1 MPGGEGGVR
10 RKNQQ
15 RPAQTFAPAL
25 AGNKMTISAIDESQR
40 KAAKV
45 AGLAYLLTLA
55 IVVVANFGIYFRLV
69 VVGNTAGT
77 VRNIIA
83 NERLFRLNIA
93 CDLIYAAGIVV
104 LLTALYAILK
114 PVNKS
119 LALLAG
125 LFRLAYASMWV
136 VIALNLLGV
145 LRLVSGAEVV
155 GAFEA
160 DRVQA
165 LAKGY
170 LGAGSDAYTV
180 GLLFWGLGSA
190 ICGCLLYKSR
200 YIPRALAG
208 WGVIS
213 SVWCATCALAVIT
226 VPNFAKAVDP
236 NWFDMPMVLFEIATS
251 LWLLF
256 KGLRPPG
263 IAEPDKAS
271 YQAQAGAV

>member
-1 MPGGEGGVR
+1 
-10 RKNQQ
+10 
-15 RPAQTFAPAL
+15 
-25 AGNKMTISAIDESQR
+25 MTISAIDESQR

-69 VVGNTAGT
+69 VVGNAAET
-77 VRNIIA
+77 VRNIVA

-104 LLTALYAILK
+104 LLTALYAILR

-119 LALLAG
+119 LALLAA
-125 LFRLAYASMWV
+125 LFRLAYASMWA
-136 VIALNLLGV
+136 VIALDLLGV
-145 LRLVSGAEVV
+145 LRLVSGAQVV

-165 LAKGY
+165 LARTY
-170 LGAGSDAYTV
+170 FGAGSDAYTV
-180 GLLFWGLGSA
+180 GLLFWGSSSA
-190 ICGCLLYKSR
+190 ICGYLLYKSR
-200 YIPRALAG
+200 LIPRVMAA

-213 SVWCATCALAVIT
+213 SAWCAACALAVVMI
-226 VPNFAKAVDP
+226 PNFAKSVDP
-236 NWFDMPMVLFEIATS
+236 NWFDMPMVAFEIATS
-251 LWLLF
+251 FWFLF

-263 IAEPDKAS
+263 TAESDKAS
-271 YQAQAGAV
+271 DQAKAGAC